1 MAFNIR
7 LILHNEIRRIGR
19 VAVVGTVEVLLY
31 DLLLEGREH
40 VGTTTAFWAVL
51 LLCRRVG
58 GGRSWEL

>member
-1 MAFNIR
+1 MAFNIG

-31 DLLLEGREH
+31 DLLLEGGEH

-51 LLCRRVG
+51 LLLCVG
-58 GGRSWEL
+58 GGRRWEL